1 MMAGICSNDCWLF
14 HSSFSKFCCL
24 HLDKTSLKVAC
35 SGSKESSVF
44 AGPCQLNPDEVTC
57 SSWFSGRKPCKS
69 LRRAKEWGK
78 KSRVG
83 RFSCTLNHGGA
94 VGQKCSLA
102 PQPPA
107 LAVMEKV
114 LLGSLADEVSWLW
127 KSESGA
133 GGEKQGK
140 KSLIQYW
147 IHQIQEWR
155 HFPWFCTL
163 GIANTWNKLL
173 FWRLFSDLLKTT
185 LDSFK
190 MNA

>member
-83 RFSCTLNHGGA
+83 RFSCILNHGGA

-140 KSLIQYW
+140 KKS
-147 IHQIQEWR
+147 H
-155 HFPWFCTL
+155 PV
-163 GIANTWNKLL
+163 
-173 FWRLFSDLLKTT
+173 
-185 LDSFK
+185 LDSPDSRMETFSLVLYFRYSK
-190 MNA
+190 HLKQVVVLEALQRPPQNNIRQF